1 MWELLEDKFSQFNQ
15 RIDITEQKLN
25 GIPKDWKIS
34 IGEAGKKVQEVIS
47 TIQKSEQVID
57 ELKFRLGQ
65 KEKILKEQ
73 KHKTSNLETGIED
86 QINRSMRTTLIFR
99 DLNKSDTESWK

>member
-1 MWELLEDKFSQFNQ
+1 MWELLEDKFSEFNQ

-25 GIPKDWKIS
+25 GIPKDLKLS

-47 TIQKSEQVID
+47 AIQKSEQVID

-65 KEKILKEQ
+65 QEKILKEQ
-73 KHKTSNLETGIED
+73 KHRTSNLETGIED

-99 DLNKSDTESWK
+99 NLNKSDTESSK